1 MPRHNHLEPLGFD
14 TVVDEALRLTEDDRI
29 ALLTVLSASV
39 VRGEDIADAIL
50 ANQARESKTPTFDL
64 VRNFALYQEERKPKP
79 DPEPWFEP
87 PNLFIVFGSVLLGA
101 VLLSIAF
108 GYKLGLSDANDQA
121 ISRGGLNYDGGLPR

>member
-1 MPRHNHLEPLGFD
+1 MPRQNHLEPLGFD

-121 ISRGGLNYDGGLPR
+121 IAREGLNYDGGRL